1 MEAGRWEQVCM
12 FLITIVLKMFRQL
25 KQNMDKVKK
34 MMCEQNENINRDKK
48 YKKESMTMPP

>member
-48 YKKESMTMPP
+48 YKKESTTMPP